1 MTEVLLVASVRPNFG
16 VLADTV
22 RKFNAQGARVRL
34 AGMFHLEAEGVPEEL
49 AKVELADAHQLPRTL
64 KHRSQ
69 AVRRRLGKAPRG
81 LRNWTQVRSDSWLR
95 SQGRKADVLV
105 ALDVAAVYT
114 VWRLAEYNRTAAA
127 KFGLAPALKAVEELK
142 AQGGTTARRSTV
154 LPPLSAVARD
164 VKRSVDRLPAQLVRT
179 ATPRPL
185 MRSGVGARLWRSA
198 VTAPGV
204 PIRVRAATSRYVA
217 EGMQWAGRTSGAAL
231 TLANAA
237 SKIPDL
243 QLRADLYNEGVM
255 QELKKGISPR
265 YLGKAVAAQLANA
278 DALFARGRTDDAAEA
293 LNRALFL
300 HFHRVLHIDQ
310 LSSPLAKDAEGF
322 IAPLHSSKAFQAL
335 SRPRGRK
342 VPAAPA
348 PTDRPLRLL
357 VATSANDNFLHLIKE
372 HFAGH
377 PGVELRYL
385 DLAANKHLKRISWAA
400 PRMLKDRLAG
410 DSSDYQEEVE
420 RLMRPHLDWAD
431 TLFLEWAAGP
441 AGMLT
446 TIDPGDTR
454 IVVRLH
460 SYEAFTRWPHMTD
473 FSRIDDMVF
482 VAPHVKDLTA
492 SLVPTLRGEQAPGFH
507 LIDNAMDLS
516 GFNRPKPAEAR
527 FNLGLVGISQ
537 VAKDPKWALD
547 VLERVRKHDERYRLL
562 LVGGDMDP
570 KTSQATKDYLNE
582 FEELLEPLEE
592 SGAVVRLGAT
602 DDVPSK
608 LVEIGTIL
616 SSSVREGCHVGLMEG
631 AASGAVPVVRDWPFY
646 AGKPNSARTLYPEG
660 WVVASPAEA
669 AERILKITATEESWR
684 GAGELAAEHA
694 LTVWDWPVV
703 QKHFEKLFLGE
714 DRTG

>member
-1 MTEVLLVASVRPNFG
+1 VTEVLLVATDRPQFG
-16 VLADTV
+16 VLASTV
-22 RKFNAQGARVRL
+22 RKFEALGARVYL
-34 AGMFHLEAEGVPEEL
+34 AGSFHLEAEGVPEEL
-49 AKVELADAHQLPRTL
+49 AKVGLAGVHQLPRTL

-69 AVRRRLGKAPRG
+69 ALRRRAGKSPRG
-81 LRNWTQVRSDSWLR
+81 LRLWMQIGRDSWMR
-95 SQGRKADVLV
+95 SRARKADVLV
-105 ALDVAAVYT
+105 ALDPSAVYT
-114 VWRLAEYNRTAAA
+114 VWRLGEYNRTAPA
-127 KFGLAPALKAVEELK
+127 KFGLAPALKAVEELRE
-142 AQGGTTARRSTV
+142 QGGTVARRSSV
-154 LPPLSAVARD
+154 LPPLHAVARD
-164 VKRSVDRLPAQLVRT
+164 VRRSVDSLPAQLVRA
-179 ATPRPL
+179 ATPRPV

-198 VTAPGV
+198 VTAPGM
-204 PIRVRAATSRYVA
+204 PTRVRAATSRYVA

-231 TLANAA
+231 TLADAA

-243 QLRADLYNEGVM
+243 KLRADLYYEGAM
-255 QELKKGISPR
+255 QEIRKGISPR
-265 YLGKAVAAQLANA
+265 NLGKAVGAHLAYA
-278 DALFARGRTDDAAEA
+278 DAEFAKGRTDEAAEA
-293 LNRALFL
+293 INRALFL
-300 HFHRVLHIDQ
+300 DFHRVLHIDQ

-322 IAPLHSSKAFQAL
+322 VTPMYRSKAYQAL

-372 HFAGH
+372 HFADH

-400 PRMLKDRLAG
+400 PRMLKDRLAEG
-410 DSSDYQEEVE
+410 TSDYQEEVE
-420 RLMRPHLDWAD
+420 RLMRPYLDWAD
-431 TLFLEWAAGP
+431 TVFLEWAAGP

-473 FSRIDDMVF
+473 FSRVDDLVF
-482 VAPHVKDLTA
+482 VAPHVKDLTT
-492 SLVPTLRGEQAPGFH
+492 SLVPMLRGEQAPRFH
-507 LIDNAMDLS
+507 VLDNAMDLS

-527 FNLGLVGISQ
+527 FNLGLIGISQ
-537 VAKDPKWALD
+537 VAKDPKWAVD
-547 VLERVRKHDERYRLL
+547 VLERVRKHDERYRLI

-570 KTSQATKDYLNE
+570 KTSQATREYRRE
-582 FEELLEPLEE
+582 FDRLIAPLEE
-592 SGAVVRLGAT
+592 SGAVVKLGPT

-669 AERILKITATEESWR
+669 AERILKVTATEEAWHA
-684 GAGELAAEHA
+684 AGKLATEHA

-703 QKHFEKLFLGE
+703 QKHFEKLFLE
-714 DRTG
+714 QD